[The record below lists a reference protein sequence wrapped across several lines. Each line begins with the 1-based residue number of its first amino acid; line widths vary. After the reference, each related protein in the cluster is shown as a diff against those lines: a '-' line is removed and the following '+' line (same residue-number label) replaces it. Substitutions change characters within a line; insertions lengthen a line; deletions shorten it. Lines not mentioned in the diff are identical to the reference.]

1 MLRDSRSR
9 LVYLFIVINM
19 AGANKSLV
27 VEDVTETVE
36 KVIENNV
43 DSSVQPD
50 RTERLLKFPLTRI
63 KTIIKT
69 DSDVNLASSDAVVL
83 IAKATVNI
91 EHRWALVKW
100 TCGSS
105 AGNLRTTKSGPCPH
119 FNNVRLSIISSVL
132 LRKYTEWQ
140 TVLYIK

>member
-1 MLRDSRSR
+1 
-9 LVYLFIVINM
+9 M

-91 EHRWALVKW
+91 EHRWALVK
-100 TCGSS
+100 CGL
-105 AGNLRTTKSGPCPH
+105 ADRRRVICGPQSPVHARILIMYGC
-119 FNNVRLSIISSVL
+119 
-132 LRKYTEWQ
+132 Q
-140 TVLYIK
+140 